1 MVFIMNGLVYF
12 IYRIP
17 AAKRY
22 YCESKVWTIETFTF
36 LYFMLSV
43 YKHSNKEMFVFSCLL
58 KLPFSF
64 KLVIFY
70 SCFVKWLAAE
80 YVHFL
85 PHILGRRIIAL
96 FLSKSI

>member
-1 MVFIMNGLVYF
+1 MNGLVYF

-58 KLPFSF
+58 
-64 KLVIFY
+64 
-70 SCFVKWLAAE
+70 
-80 YVHFL
+80 
-85 PHILGRRIIAL
+85 
-96 FLSKSI
+96 